1 MVDSPDRHSGDPADW
16 LPRLAELAHDAG
28 RPLAVVAT
36 VTRIPHGW
44 AGAAA
49 VIGNAVPRLT
59 TTLTN
64 TRAAGPD
71 SADRPLTRNPL
82 TRNPPTRNRGRK
94 VTVLRL
100 ARSEL
105 KRMTGGLL
113 PKLTILALAL
123 VPLLYGA
130 VYLYA
135 NWDPYGK
142 LNQIDA
148 ALVVQD
154 SGAASA
160 DGTRLEAGRK
170 VAESL
175 VEGHVFNWKTVAST
189 EEADQG
195 VSNGTYAFALKIPQ
209 DFSANLVSPGSFD
222 AANQAM
228 LNVTTNDANNYLLST
243 IVDKLT
249 TAVHTRSPRR
259 WARRPPTSSSPDS
272 APSIPR
278 CSRPP
283 TAPAG
288 LADGVARLHDGTVT
302 LHRAPASSTPAPPS
316 STTARSSS
324 GTAPRPQRRGRP
336 AQQRPH
342 PAQGQDGGPARRRP
356 TAGRRRRPGGGR
368 QRRAQHPD
376 AGRPGQLA
384 AAQQAAQQAAAQGQ
398 RGRVVAS
405 TSRLVATG
413 VLSQEQADKVVADV
427 DATPAPPA
435 APSPAAAA
443 SAAKLQAAA
452 AQVQKLADGAAAV
465 SAGASQL
472 AGAAPALSDAV
483 AKASAGADQLA
494 GGSAALAAGQQNAV
508 DGAGKLVQGAQKLD
522 DGAAQLES
530 GAAKASDGAGTLA
543 GELAQGAGKVPN
555 PDDAQ
560 KNSLSKV
567 MADPVAVSN
576 VSQAKAGS
584 YGAGLAPFFLTLALW
599 IGIFMLVQAM
609 RPVTQRA
616 LASNAPAWKIAAG
629 GWLPFLAVSAV
640 QASLLTLVVDV
651 GLGLDPA
658 HPVLMWFLMLAAA
671 MAFSAIIQG
680 VVALLGSPGKLVVLI
695 LLVLQLVS
703 SGGTF
708 PWQTTP
714 EPLHVVH
721 QILPMGYVVS
731 GMRHLIYGADLAIIL
746 PTMLGLVGYTLL
758 GLAMSTVAVRKNKYW
773 TLKTLKPEIAV

>member
-1 MVDSPDRHSGDPADW
+1 M
-16 LPRLAELAHDAG
+16 
-28 RPLAVVAT
+28 
-36 VTRIPHGW
+36 
-44 AGAAA
+44 
-49 VIGNAVPRLT
+49 
-59 TTLTN
+59 
-64 TRAAGPD
+64 
-71 SADRPLTRNPL
+71 
-82 TRNPPTRNRGRK
+82 
-94 VTVLRL
+94 TVLRL

-175 VEGHVFNWKTVAST
+175 VDGHVFNWKTVAST

-249 TAVHTRSPRR
+249 TAVHTTV
-259 WARRPPTSSSPDS
+259 AKEVGEE
-272 APSIPR
+272 
-278 CSRPP
+278 
-283 TAPAG
+283 TANQLLTGFGTIHTQMLKASDGAG
-288 LADGVARLHDGTVT
+288 QLADGVARLHDGTVT
-302 LHRAPASSTPAPPS
+302 LHQGTGEL
-316 STTARSSS
+316 TTGATELYNGEVKLRDGATSLSAGAGQLSS
-324 GTAPRPQRRGRP
+324 GLTQLQDKTAALPADAQRLADGA
-336 AQQRPH
+336 AQVAAGNAALN
-342 PAQGQDGGPARRRP
+342 AQVQAI
-356 TAGRRRRPGGGR
+356 
-368 QRRAQHPD
+368 
-376 AGRPGQLA
+376 PGQLA
-384 AAQQAAQQAAAQGQ
+384 ASEQAAQQAAAQAQ
-398 RGRVVAS
+398 RSRVVAS
-405 TSRLVATG
+405 TSRLVAAG
-413 VLSQEQADKVVADV
+413 VLTQEQADKVVADV
-427 DATPAPPA
+427 DATAAPPA
-435 APSPAAAA
+435 PSAAA
-443 SAAKLQAAA
+443 SASGAKLQTAA
-452 AQVQKLADGAAAV
+452 AQVQKLADGSAAV

-508 DGAGKLVQGAQKLD
+508 DGAGRLVQGAQKLD
-522 DGAAQLES
+522 DGAAQLEN
-530 GAAKASDGAGTLA
+530 GAATASDGAGTLA
-543 GELAQGAGKVPN
+543 AELAQGAGKVPN

-560 KNSLSKV
+560 KDSLSKV

-731 GMRHLIYGADLAIIL
+731 GMRHLIYGADLAIVL